1 MQADPCF
8 KHQKEE
14 DMRTTLDISDDV
26 LLAAKELARRGKKPL
41 GQVISELARKA
52 FTLPDD
58 HSAAAGTAKNADNPL
73 AALGIHPLP
82 PCGVIVSNE
91 HIDRLRDE
99 EGV

>member
-1 MQADPCF
+1 
-8 KHQKEE
+8 
-14 DMRTTLDISDDV
+14 MRTTLDISDDV

-52 FTLPDD
+52 FTLPDNPAAVQ
-58 HSAAAGTAKNADNPL
+58 SAVQGADSPL
-73 AALGIHPLP
+73 AALGIRPLP

>member
-1 MQADPCF
+1 
-8 KHQKEE
+8 
-14 DMRTTLDISDDV
+14 MRTTLDISDDV

-52 FTLPDD
+52 FTLPD
-58 HSAAAGTAKNADNPL
+58 SPAAAQGAAKDAGGPL